1 MNKRQVGLTGEQM
14 AAKYL
19 QKQGYKILQRNFVA
33 PHGEIDIVAQDG
45 NFVVFV
51 EVKRRKTQEFGLPR
65 EAVTLHKQQTIV
77 QCAKVWLA
85 KNKLYGTSVRFD
97 VVDILNDEITLLKDA
112 FRA

>member
-1 MNKRQVGLTGEQM
+1 MNKRQVGQTGEQM

-19 QKQGYKILQRNFVA
+19 QKQGYEILQRNYVA
-33 PHGEIDIVAQDG
+33 PHGEIDIIAKDG
-45 NFVVFV
+45 NYVVFV

-65 EAVTLHKQQTIV
+65 EAVTLRKQQTIA
-77 QCAKVWLA
+77 QCAKLWLA
-85 KNKLYGTSVRFD
+85 KNKLYGTPVRFD